1 MWSKVDARGQAAWR
15 GYGTY
20 RQAAHQLV
28 CIEGA
33 VEIGIVVDK
42 ELQVTHLYVCMY
54 ACMYVCIVVDK
65 ELQVTHEDGKLD
77 EIERPVAVGIVAAED
92 GARVEAADTQAESSH
107 CLR

>member
-33 VEIGIVVDK
+33 VEIG
-42 ELQVTHLYVCMY
+42 
-54 ACMYVCIVVDK
+54 IVVDK

>member
-1 MWSKVDARGQAAWR
+1 MWSKVDVWSKVDARGQAAWR

-33 VEIGIVVDK
+33 VEIG
-42 ELQVTHLYVCMY
+42 
-54 ACMYVCIVVDK
+54 IVVDK